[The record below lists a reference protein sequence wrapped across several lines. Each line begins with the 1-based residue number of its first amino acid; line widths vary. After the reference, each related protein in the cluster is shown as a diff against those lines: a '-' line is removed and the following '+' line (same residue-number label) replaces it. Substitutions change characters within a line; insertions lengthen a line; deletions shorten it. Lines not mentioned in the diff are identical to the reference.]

1 MSSPLHDLALRVKE
15 ALADQT
21 VSLTERLG
29 ELTVVVKAQDALAAA
44 RTLRD
49 HPDLRFEQLI
59 DLCGLDYL
67 GYGDGT
73 REGPRFAVV
82 YHLLSVSKNRRVRM
96 RVFAPDDGFPVLDSV
111 IDVWPV
117 ANWFEREAFDLFGIV
132 FEGHPDLRRILTD
145 YGFVG
150 HPFRKDFPLIGNVE
164 VRYDPDQRR
173 VVYQPVS
180 IDERELVPRIVREE
194 NYGG

>member
-1 MSSPLHDLALRVKE
+1 MISPLHDLALRVKE